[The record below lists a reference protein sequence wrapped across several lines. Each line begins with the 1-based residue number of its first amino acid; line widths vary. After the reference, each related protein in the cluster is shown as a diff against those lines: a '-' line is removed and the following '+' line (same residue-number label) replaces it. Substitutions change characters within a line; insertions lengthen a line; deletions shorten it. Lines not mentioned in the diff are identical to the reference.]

1 MKTPNDVEA
10 ATPKREQREGAQV
23 RPMTGEEIVALSKKH
38 TIFEWSAQQA
48 VDPIPVARA
57 QGVYFWTPE
66 GKRFIDF
73 NSQLMCVNI
82 GHGDARVVKAIQDQA
97 AVLQYANPFMAT
109 EPRARLAAKLAGIAP
124 GDIDVFFFTNGGAEA
139 NENAF
144 KIARAVTGRQKILA
158 RYRSYHGATAA
169 AIAATGDPRRWTQPP
184 MPGVVHVL
192 DPYHGI
198 ERGWDSADAALEYLE
213 EVIQLEGP
221 QTIAAF
227 ILETVT
233 GTNGVLVPPDGYLQG
248 VRALCDR
255 HGILMI
261 ADEVMSGFGRT
272 GAWFAVNHWNVVP
285 DLITMA
291 KGLTSAYVALGAVGM
306 RRKVAAHFEAAP
318 FPSGLTYNSHPL
330 ACAAALATIAV
341 MEEDGLVERARKTG
355 ALMAELLAGLADRHP
370 SVGAV
375 RSIGLFGIVELVR
388 NRETRQP
395 MAPFNGASPEMT
407 ALGRYFRQEGL
418 YTFVRWNY
426 FFTNPPLS
434 ITEAELREGFAII
447 DRALT
452 MTDQAVS

>member
-1 MKTPNDVEA
+1 
-10 ATPKREQREGAQV
+10 
-23 RPMTGEEIVALSKKH
+23 MTGEEIVELSKKH
-38 TIFEWSAQQA
+38 TIQEWSAQSGIH
-48 VDPIPVARA
+48 PIPVAGA
-57 QGVYFWTPE
+57 KGVYFWTPE
-66 GKRFIDF
+66 GQRYIDF

-82 GHGDARVVKAIQDQA
+82 GHGDPRVIKAIQEQA
-97 AVLQYANPFMAT
+97 ETLAYVNPFMAT
-109 EPRARLAAKLAGIAP
+109 EPRARLGAKLAEITP

-169 AIAATGDPRRWTQPP
+169 AISATGDPRRWTQPP
-184 MPGVVHVL
+184 FPGIVHVL
-192 DPYHGI
+192 DPYHGVQH
-198 ERGWDSADAALEYLE
+198 GWDTAEAALRYLD

-221 QTIAAF
+221 QTIAGF
-227 ILETVT
+227 ILEPVT
-233 GTNGVLVPPDGYLQG
+233 GTNGVLVPPEGYLQG
-248 VRALCDR
+248 VREICDR

-272 GAWFAVNHWNVVP
+272 GEWFAVNHWNVVP
-285 DLITMA
+285 DIITMA
-291 KGLTSAYVALGAVGM
+291 KGLTSAYVQLGAVGI
-306 RRKVAAHFEAAP
+306 RRKIADHFSGNV

-341 MEEDGLVERARKTG
+341 MEEDALVDRARERG
-355 ALMAELLAGLADRHP
+355 RLMADLLADLEARHP

-388 NRETRQP
+388 DRATRTP
-395 MAPFNGASPEMT
+395 MAPFNGTSPEMT
-407 ALGRYFRQEGL
+407 ALAKFFRQEGL

-434 ITEAELREGFAII
+434 ITDAELREGFGII
-447 DRALT
+447 DRALA
-452 MTDQAVS
+452 DADRAVA